1 MPRVDK
7 LNQLLTD
14 KLGVPSSCWWRDDIN
29 RRLDNSWN
37 LKWIYP
43 EILSG
48 PDFLR
53 IIIESGLP
61 EHKERRTAAVRAFLR
76 TQYHMDEEVR
86 FKQVE
91 LQNKLLDLF
100 VDVPITLRDQRVDR
114 KLQYI
119 YYSVIAEALS
129 GMATDV
135 EESNLDI
142 DVTVFDPGSRW
153 QPVHE
158 PQVGA
163 ATLLLSRQMQQR
175 MPHVVIEGAP
185 GQGKSTIAQYICQ
198 VHRMRLLDEVITL
211 SAVNKYHASTPVR
224 LPIKVDLRD
233 FAVWLG
239 KKDPFNLDQPDATP
253 VNWNK
258 SLDSFLAALI
268 SNHSGGAQFTIDDLL
283 AVFKVSAVLLVLDGL
298 DEVADMT
305 RRHEVVSE
313 IMRGVQRLEENA
325 ASLQTIVTSRPAAFA
340 NSPGM
345 PHSKYPHLQ
354 LVSLN
359 RPLIMDYA
367 ERWLWARRMDSKQS
381 GEFRSVLKKKLDQ
394 PHLRDLARNPM
405 QLTILLSLV
414 LTRGASLPDKRTA
427 L

>member
-175 MPHVVIEGAP
+175 MPHEHGAAVLP
-185 GQGKSTIAQYICQ
+185 GQ
-198 VHRMRLLDEVITL
+198 R
-211 SAVNKYHASTPVR
+211 
-224 LPIKVDLRD
+224 
-233 FAVWLG
+233 
-239 KKDPFNLDQPDATP
+239 
-253 VNWNK
+253 
-258 SLDSFLAALI
+258 
-268 SNHSGGAQFTIDDLL
+268 
-283 AVFKVSAVLLVLDGL
+283 
-298 DEVADMT
+298 
-305 RRHEVVSE
+305 
-313 IMRGVQRLEENA
+313 NA
-325 ASLQTIVTSRPAAFA
+325 WF
-340 NSPGM
+340 
-345 PHSKYPHLQ
+345 
-354 LVSLN
+354 
-359 RPLIMDYA
+359 
-367 ERWLWARRMDSKQS
+367 
-381 GEFRSVLKKKLDQ
+381 
-394 PHLRDLARNPM
+394 
-405 QLTILLSLV
+405 
-414 LTRGASLPDKRTA
+414 
-427 L
+427 